1 MEPLGPLF
9 VDRKVGNSVS
19 GPPPRSRRSRESR
32 LASSWAA
39 QTALRPLLIHKGRMA
54 KPSLRMRD
62 GLHERNTAKR
72 YISLARAS
80 TAEAQA
86 GCADRPSHPP
96 LQKFESML
104 PYVPMHGRIRAEQ
117 QRTMLHH
124 RPASKTSRPPT
135 VQQSAEQPPGSSRHE
150 SRDSAFERYC
160 IEALCQPAA
169 APLQELQNSDRV
181 RTRQRRRSV

>member
-72 YISLARAS
+72 YISAVRGS
-80 TAEAQA
+80 TAEAHA
-86 GCADRPSHPP
+86 GYTDRPTHPP
-96 LQKFESML
+96 LQNLESML
-104 PYVPMHGRIRAEQ
+104 PYVPMRGRIRAEQ

-124 RPASKTSRPPT
+124 RPASKTSQPLT
-135 VQQSAEQPPGSSRHE
+135 VQKTEEQPPGSHRHE
-150 SRDSAFERYC
+150 SWNSAFERCC
-160 IEALCQPAA
+160 IKALCHHAA
-169 APLQELQNSDRV
+169 APLQELQNSGQL